1 MEEYL
6 ESLRERYELA
16 MERIGQITEEQY
28 GDKSWDLYFQTVAG
42 FIGKIDG
49 YFRFVKNGGML
60 TGDLDTLQQW
70 NQVLYEDILSENYG
84 RSYANPA
91 YGVEM
96 LGEEYGRFWSVVVAE
111 MRSMIVLAAEER
123 LEELLIR
130 MELFVELYGA
140 CMYEWQESGRR
151 PSYESLQHILYW
163 YVSDYSDITEE
174 EKIKSLVVAE
184 GNFSVKV
191 MQEAD
196 LSNTNYLYRYGEY
209 VSENELETAAFMA
222 KLPQETIDLMADTY
236 TEGYRMGFVLGNK
249 DLSKKRTAEVRYALG
264 FERMVLKAIDNLA
277 KLGLKPVIRR
287 TPMGILQG
295 AGLFKLGAIGGNP
308 NKQYD
313 FDHKDDKALIWDK
326 GLMQRKLEVFKT
338 AFERF
343 KEEACLFAGPAVIET
358 FGEKPF
364 EPVNKK
370 EAPTLSAEQQKMVV
384 EYRSL
389 AGAIQ
394 REYILE
400 EERSF
405 TIIAFPVPEIGENFA
420 EIFKDIIKI
429 NTLDYMKYRKLQQS
443 LIDALD
449 KAERVEIK
457 GLNGNTTDLTV
468 ELYKLQNPQKET
480 IFENC
485 VADVNIPVGEVFTSP
500 MLAGTNGV
508 LNVSKVYLNELEY
521 RNLTV
526 CFKDGM
532 ISDYYCSNFADEAEN
547 KKYIKENVLYHRETL
562 PMGEFAIGTNTTAY
576 VIARKWGIESK
587 LPILI
592 AEKMGPHFAVGD
604 TCYSHAEDIKV
615 YNPDGKEIVAREN
628 EVAALRKSEPAK
640 AYFDCH
646 TDITIPYDELG
657 ELTAVCKD
665 GSRVEIIKAGRF
677 VLAGC
682 EELNEAFKEQASLL

>member
-1 MEEYL
+1 MEEHL
-6 ESLRERYELA
+6 EIVMERYELA
-16 MERIGQITEEQY
+16 LEKIRQITKEPY
-28 GDKSWDLYFQTVAG
+28 GDAAWDAYFQKLAEW
-42 FIGKIDG
+42 ILKIDG
-49 YFRFVKNGGML
+49 YYSFVKNGGMQSA
-60 TGDLDTLQQW
+60 DLEVLQAW
-70 NQVLYEDILSENYG
+70 NRDLYEDILPEYYEE
-84 RSYANPA
+84 SYANPA
-91 YGVEM
+91 FAVKE
-96 LGEEYGRFWSVVVAE
+96 LGEEFGAFWSVIVAE
-111 MRSMIVLAAEER
+111 MRSMILLAAEER
-123 LEELLIR
+123 LEEMLIR
-130 MELFVELYGA
+130 MELFVELQVVCA
-140 CMYEWQESGRR
+140 YEWQESGKR
-151 PSYESLQHILYW
+151 PSYDSLKQILYW

-174 EKIKSLVVAE
+174 EKIRSMVTAP
-184 GNFSVKV
+184 GNFAVKV
-191 MQEAD
+191 LREAD
-196 LSNTNYLYRYGEY
+196 LSQVKYLYRYGEY
-209 VSENELETAAFMA
+209 VSENELKTAEFLAS
-222 KLPQETIDLMADTY
+222 LPQETIDLMADTY

-249 DLSKKRTAEVRYALG
+249 DLSKKKTAEIRYALG
-264 FERMVLKAIDNLA
+264 FERMVLKAIENLR
-277 KLGLKPVIRR
+277 KLGLEPIVRR

-295 AGLFKLGAIGGNP
+295 GGLFKLGAIGGNP

-326 GLMQRKLEVFKT
+326 GMVQRKLEVYRT
-338 AFERF
+338 AFEKV
-343 KEEACLFAGPAVIET
+343 KEDAYLYAGPAVIET

-370 EAPTLSAEQQKMVV
+370 EAPHLNAEQQKLVV
-384 EYRSL
+384 EYRSQ

-394 REYILE
+394 RDYIIE

-420 EIFKDIIKI
+420 GIFEDIIQI
-429 NTLDYMKYRKLQQS
+429 NTLDYMKYRKLQQT

-449 KAERVEIK
+449 RAERVEIR
-457 GLNGNTTDLTV
+457 GMNGNLTDLTV
-468 ELYKLQNPQKET
+468 ELYKLKNPEKET

-500 MLAGTNGV
+500 VLKGTNGT
-508 LNVSKVYLNELEY
+508 LYVSKVYLNELEY
-521 RNLTV
+521 RNLQII
-526 CFKDGM
+526 FRDGM
-532 ISDYYCSNFADEAEN
+532 ISDYNCSNFAEEAEN
-547 KKYIKENVLYHRETL
+547 KKYVKENVLYHRETL

-628 EVAALRKSEPAK
+628 EVAALRKSEPGK

-657 ELTAVCKD
+657 ELTAVCGD
-665 GSRVEIIKAGRF
+665 GSRIEIVRNGRF

-682 EELNEAFKEQASLL
+682 EELNEAFGENTSA